1 MIELKIDFK
10 DLAKLKELPN
20 KILSK
25 ALFEDI
31 GQYMVSSTQRKIKT
45 GIEPINS
52 PLTRAWKKGGL
63 QLRDTGRL
71 MSSIS
76 HKADE
81 HSVTIGTNVIYGRI
95 QQLGGIIRP
104 KKAKKLWIP
113 SGWQTRKLMRR
124 FGHTPSAVMKG
135 MKAAGYK
142 LWQSKSGKA
151 MLASKEKGKKPFVVF
166 VLKDKVEIPARRYLN
181 IDAMDRNIIIQK
193 VGQCLKS
200 S

>member
-1 MIELKIDFK
+1 
-10 DLAKLKELPN
+10 
-20 KILSK
+20 
-25 ALFEDI
+25 
-31 GQYMVSSTQRKIKT
+31 
-45 GIEPINS
+45 
-52 PLTRAWKKGGL
+52 
-63 QLRDTGRL
+63 
-71 MSSIS
+71 
-76 HKADE
+76 
-81 HSVTIGTNVIYGRI
+81 
-95 QQLGGIIRP
+95 
-104 KKAKKLWIP
+104 
-113 SGWQTRKLMRR
+113 MRR